1 MTDAWPQ
8 LEFTRPEWLWAA
20 LLLPVL
26 VVYFYRSLVD
36 LPWRQ
41 MVTSLLVRCVIV
53 LFLMLALSGL
63 HWLDKTQQVFVVFA
77 VDESLSVGVKGHE
90 KSEDFVHR
98 AIADRDQNSF
108 AILPFA
114 SGPGRFQ
121 ADFNPSADTAGVT
134 PKRPANVESASDGP
148 DTVADE
154 ARIKWQQ
161 ATNLQSVLAIAAA
174 RIPPHFVPHIVLLS
188 DGNQTDGDVMAAVAI
203 SAPRVSTVPLPTRD
217 DPELQVSAVNVPAQ
231 VAEGEPFRIEVV
243 IDSNHDDRAVV
254 EVFSGDYRIAS
265 ELQDIKEGENK
276 FYFTQQIKQ
285 PTAFSAMITRPVG
298 STPTESEPDATQT
311 EYFTDTLLDN
321 NMASG
326 MVFTSG
332 RPRVLLIESVPEQA
346 RHLEWAMN
354 EEGIAVDTRPAQG
367 MPESLTDLQN
377 YEVLI
382 LSNVPATD
390 LSAQQM
396 DVIRAYVSQLGGGFI
411 MLGGDQSFGLGG
423 YYKTVVEDVLPVRSD
438 FEKEKEKPGL
448 GMVLIIDKSGSMGG
462 QKLEMAKDAARAAVD
477 LLGAKDQIGVIAF
490 DGSLYWVSEIRGG
503 SQKGA
508 VMDRIASIESGGGT
522 TLYPAME
529 QAYEALQ
536 AISAKLKHVI
546 ILTDGLS
553 TPGDFDG
560 ITNQM
565 AASRITVS
573 TVGIGDADQNLLER
587 ISQAGR
593 GRYYFATDVNSI
605 PQIFAKETMTASK
618 SAINEE
624 PFLPMVIRSTPVLD
638 GVNFEESPFLL
649 GYVVTRPKATS
660 EVILTAETGDP
671 LLCWWRYGLGMSVAF
686 TSDAKSQWAAE
697 WVTWNG
703 YNKFWAQVIRHCMRK
718 SESKGFVVDIRR
730 HGSHSKVV
738 IDAVDSDGQFLNMAD
753 TEITLVDPQLT
764 TSSIAV
770 QQTAP
775 GRYEAEV
782 EMTAPGA
789 WHVQLT
795 QKLNGQT
802 VYQQSRG
809 LIAGYSD
816 ELRLRTA
823 NDKLLQSIASS
834 TGGVFEPDAASVF
847 EPLTS
852 ETASTAIPLWPHL
865 LVIAMSLFVVDV
877 ALRRLDMSRLFGPE
891 LHRRDLRA

>member
-1 MTDAWPQ
+1 MTYGWPQ
-8 LEFTRPEWLWAA
+8 LEFTRPEWLWAV

-26 VVYFYRSLVD
+26 VAYFYRSLVD

-41 MVTSLLVRCVIV
+41 MVTSLVVRCVIV
-53 LFLMLALSGL
+53 LLLILALCGL
-63 HWLDKTQQVFVVFA
+63 NWMNRTQQVFVVFA
-77 VDESLSVGVKGHE
+77 VDESLSVGTKGHE
-90 KSEDFVHR
+90 KTEDFLR
-98 AIADRDQNSF
+98 AATTDRDEESF

-114 SGPGRFQ
+114 SVPGSFQ
-121 ADFNPSADTAGVT
+121 TT
-134 PKRPANVESASDGP
+134 LRP
-148 DTVADE
+148 DE
-154 ARIKWQQ
+154 Q
-161 ATNLQSVLAIAAA
+161 ATETELQTSIDGARRQWQEGTDLQSVVDIATAG
-174 RIPPHFVPHIVLLS
+174 IPPHFVPHIVLLS
-188 DGNQTDGDVMAAVAI
+188 DGNETDGDVMATVA
-203 SAPRVSTVPLPTRD
+203 SSGPRISTVPLATRD

-243 IDSNHDDRAVV
+243 IDSNHDDQVVV

-265 ELQDIKEGENK
+265 ELQQIKEGENR
-276 FYFTQQIKQ
+276 FYFTQQVKQPTEFAARIKQ
-285 PTAFSAMITRPVG
+285 PAGTASSALDSAAGTAV
-298 STPTESEPDATQT
+298 SEH
-311 EYFTDTLLDN
+311 FHDTLLDN

-326 MVFTSG
+326 MVFTAG

-346 RHLEWAMN
+346 RNLEWAMN
-354 EEGIAVDTRPAQG
+354 EEGIVVDTRPAQG
-367 MPESLTDLQN
+367 MPESLTDLRN

-411 MLGGDQSFGLGG
+411 MLGGDESFGLGG

-462 QKLEMAKDAARAAVD
+462 QKIEMAKDAARAAVD
-477 LLGAKDQIGVIAF
+477 LLGPKDQIGVIAF
-490 DGSLYWVSEIRGG
+490 DGSPYWVSEVRGG
-503 SQKGA
+503 SQKGT

-529 QAYEALQ
+529 QAFEALQ
-536 AISAKLKHVI
+536 SISAKLKHVI
-546 ILTDGLS
+546 ILTDGHS

-565 AASRITVS
+565 AASRITVT

-587 ISQAGR
+587 IAQAGR
-593 GRYYFATDVNSI
+593 GRYYFANDVTSI

-638 GVNFEESPFLL
+638 GINFDESPFLL

-686 TSDAKSQWAAE
+686 TSDAKSRWAAE
-697 WVTWNG
+697 WLTWNG
-703 YNKFWAQVIRHCMRK
+703 YNRFWSQVIRHCMRK
-718 SESKGFVVDIRR
+718 SESKGFVVDIQRR
-730 HGSHSKVV
+730 GSHSKIV
-738 IDAVDSDGQFLNMAD
+738 IDAVDSDGQFLNMAE
-753 TEITLVDPQLT
+753 TEITLVDPQLNAT
-764 TSSIAV
+764 SIAV
-770 QQTAP
+770 RQTAP

-782 EMTAPGA
+782 EMATPGA
-789 WHVQLT
+789 WHVQMT

-802 VYQQSRG
+802 QHQQSRG
-809 LIAGYSD
+809 LVVGYSD
-816 ELRLRTA
+816 ELRLRTT
-823 NDKLLQSIASS
+823 NEDLLKSIAMS
-834 TGGVFEPDAASVF
+834 TGGTFEPDAASVF
-847 EPLTS
+847 EAMAS
-852 ETASTAIPLWPHL
+852 ETAATATPLWPRL
-865 LVIAMSLFVVDV
+865 LIIAMILFVADV
-877 ALRRLDMSRLFGPE
+877 ALRRLDMSNIFGTE
-891 LHRRDLRA
+891 LHREEMRS